1 MGMDWLV
8 FVKNQEALTTV
19 LETNRMTQQFGLT
32 LSEQDAELILK
43 EHRNTLREQKR
54 VEFGP
59 GITEKLIYEF
69 CDSQYIPQDEYVDIL
84 IRLQEI
90 FYIYKN
96 ETQDQLTDDEL
107 LRLMKDQF
115 ENVCFG
121 DLDYLEGTCLYRITR
136 SFQRE
141 QGGCRK
147 PGVKAGGTED
157 EL

>member
-69 CDSQYIPQDEYVDIL
+69 CDSQYIPQEEYVDIL

-90 FYIYKN
+90 FYFYKN

-121 DLDYLEGTCLYRITR
+121 DLDYLEGTCLYRIAR
-136 SFQRE
+136 SLQRE

-147 PGVKAGGTED
+147 PGVKAGVTED